1 MFMLSV
7 MLKYKRNTFSIK
19 IFIVLNYMFWLM
31 LNLVLKL
38 NVTKYLFLY
47 KRFTEKDKQ
56 LSNTIMWCNLIQK
69 HDLYSNT

>member
-1 MFMLSV
+1 
-7 MLKYKRNTFSIK
+7 
-19 IFIVLNYMFWLM
+19 M

-56 LSNTIMWCNLIQK
+56 LSNYNNVILLN
-69 HDLYSNT
+69 